1 MVHRLVDPYPV
12 GKNSVSAKQP
22 SIIPTFHILRTPCR
36 KKLKTYILPKFGL
49 LNQNLLVKRD
59 EWDRKSCC
67 FDIFVRFTN
76 YKNCQNWSITN
87 AIFEM
92 RHSEVPKITIFWKR
106 IGLSNFSRNFI
117 FFVYLCLYI
126 HSLPLTKNDPSKSK
140 SLWLCWC
147 SKLVSTIFLSNFYSP
162 NDSPSKTI
170 KKIFYFI

>member
-1 MVHRLVDPYPV
+1 M
-12 GKNSVSAKQP
+12 
-22 SIIPTFHILRTPCR
+22 RTPCR

-59 EWDRKSCC
+59 EWERKSCC

-76 YKNCQNWSITN
+76 YKNCQNWSINN

-106 IGLSNFSRNFI
+106 IALGNFSRSFI

-126 HSLPLTKNDPSKSK
+126 HSLPLKKKMILQTVKIYDYVDVQ
-140 SLWLCWC
+140 SLCPLFFYLIFIHQTIALL
-147 SKLVSTIFLSNFYSP
+147 KL
-162 NDSPSKTI
+162 
-170 KKIFYFI
+170 